1 MRKEEIMEK
10 IKGGLIVSCQAL
22 PGEPL
27 YMEENSMMPLMAR
40 AAKKAG
46 ACAIRTNG
54 VRDVIGIKEETN
66 LPVIGIIKKSY
77 EGFEPFITFTMD
89 EIDALAKVGTD
100 IIAFDCTLRKRKD
113 GRTVKE
119 FIEAI
124 KEKYPNILLMA
135 DISNFEEGINAYRAG
150 VDIVGTTLSG
160 YTSYTPKLD
169 DPDYELVK
177 ALVEAIDIPVI
188 AEGRVHYPKQAA
200 KMLNLGAY
208 AVVVGGAITRPL
220 EITTRFI
227 EEIRVRNI

>member
-227 EEIRVRNI
+227 EEIRVRKI

>member
-220 EITTRFI
+220 EITKRFI